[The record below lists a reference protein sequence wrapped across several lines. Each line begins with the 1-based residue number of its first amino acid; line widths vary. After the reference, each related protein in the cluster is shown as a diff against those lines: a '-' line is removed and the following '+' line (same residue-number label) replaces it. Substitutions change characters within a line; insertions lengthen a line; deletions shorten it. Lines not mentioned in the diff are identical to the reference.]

1 MWLMEIIKLSGQ
13 KWSVLTRQRRV
24 DVIVG
29 LILHCLLMAMY
40 VLLVIIKRVVLA
52 ITFSIYTCVVR
63 TATLLGLIRP
73 VRLVGDVSRASHE
86 GFACSSVQARSLECR
101 KAKEKCP
108 STARECDAHAWCR
121 LQPGPLRRSQPVTS
135 RTPKN
140 KNQT

>member
-101 KAKEKCP
+101 KKRNVRAQLE
-108 STARECDAHAWCR
+108 SATLMRGAGFNLVLFED
-121 LQPGPLRRSQPVTS
+121 LSQ
-135 RTPKN
+135 
-140 KNQT
+140 

>member
-101 KAKEKCP
+101 KA
-108 STARECDAHAWCR
+108 SARTHTHR
-121 LQPGPLRRSQPVTS
+121 NTLIMGLFFNLRELHPFHCCY
-135 RTPKN
+135 KWFYN
-140 KNQT
+140 FNLL

>member
-73 VRLVGDVSRASHE
+73 VRLVGDKRNVRAQLESATLMRGA
-86 GFACSSVQARSLECR
+86 GFNLVLFE
-101 KAKEKCP
+101 
-108 STARECDAHAWCR
+108 D
-121 LQPGPLRRSQPVTS
+121 LSQ
-135 RTPKN
+135 
-140 KNQT
+140 